1 MGSPTAAKESFK
13 LLMALSANFSFKM
26 VSMDIRAAFLQAK
39 TLDREVF
46 VRPPKDIEKEGKVW
60 KLLKPLYGLD
70 DASRKFYLKVKE
82 TLQKMGLK
90 TLPGDDAVYYE
101 HKDGELKGLILSHV
115 DDFTIAGRPEF
126 VDRIVTGIKG
136 KFTVSKVE
144 KDNFRFIGLDVK
156 TKNNQIEISMEDYA
170 DSITEIE
177 EIRKAG
183 REERLTK
190 VELKEY
196 RKYTGKIS
204 WLAQG
209 TRPDL
214 SYSALNLA
222 KKNNCATIADLR
234 NVNRIVEKV
243 KKEKNKI
250 VYGRIGE
257 KEKLQIV
264 GIVDASF
271 KNDDKSIGGMM
282 IALMNEEMTKA
293 SPIMWSAKQIERV
306 CHSSKD
312 AETLAMTK
320 MIDELVYM
328 ARHVEILLYGDYKRR
343 MNLRIFTDSEP
354 TLESIASTKQVDRKQ
369 LRMVVQDM
377 KDKLREGDVT
387 SYQWISTKDMWADRL
402 TKEKLMT
409 DGVRNLLKEGKCEAM
424 TGNVNKV
431 ICKDEEIKMLN
442 IRNRGQVT
450 AKGQENPLTRG
461 K

>member
-1 MGSPTAAKESFK
+1 MG
-13 LLMALSANFSFKM
+13 
-26 VSMDIRAAFLQAK
+26 
-39 TLDREVF
+39 
-46 VRPPKDIEKEGKVW
+46 
-60 KLLKPLYGLD
+60 
-70 DASRKFYLKVKE
+70 
-82 TLQKMGLK
+82 
-90 TLPGDDAVYYE
+90 
-101 HKDGELKGLILSHV
+101 
-115 DDFTIAGRPEF
+115 
-126 VDRIVTGIKG
+126 
-136 KFTVSKVE
+136 
-144 KDNFRFIGLDVK
+144 
-156 TKNNQIEISMEDYA
+156 
-170 DSITEIE
+170 
-177 EIRKAG
+177 KA
-183 REERLTK
+183 
-190 VELKEY
+190 ELKEY

-222 KKNNCATIADLR
+222 KKNNCAQIADLR

-243 KKEKNKI
+243 KKEENKI
-250 VYGRIGE
+250 IYGRVGD

-282 IALMNEEMTKA
+282 IVLMNEEMTKA

-354 TLESIASTKQVDRKQ
+354 TLESIASTKQIDRKQ

-377 KDKLREGDVT
+377 KEKLREGDIT
-387 SYQWISTKDMWADRL
+387 SYQWISTKDIWADGL
-402 TKEKLMT
+402 TKEKTMT
-409 DGVRNLLKEGKCEAM
+409 DGVRKLLKEGECEM
-424 TGNVNKV
+424 MIENINKV
-431 ICKDEEIKMLN
+431 ICEEEEIKMLN
-442 IRNRGQVT
+442 IRNRKNEGSGNCQGAREPT
-450 AKGQENPLTRG
+450 DRR
-461 K
+461 